1 MGEWVGAVHYF
12 YHDEMT
18 FRVKMIYSFR
28 EEMTFRVKMIYS
40 FREKIILKFYF
51 VLHYIYMR

>member
-1 MGEWVGAVHYF
+1 MGAVHCF
-12 YHDEMT
+12 YHDKMT

-28 EEMTFRVKMIYS
+28 EKMTFRVKMIYS